1 MKNYYEKHIMTTHTH
16 WSQLHLKKTK
26 TTSISKMN
34 MLLVVWTKY
43 QLEEINFL
51 ELKDRVRAIN
61 LLSEWV
67 SGFSVNDTA
76 YTRFRHGGLLSSENN
91 RHFLKLFQ
99 EKKFKNIDQYGVDDF
114 PLLDREESHIN
125 KEKDL

>member
-1 MKNYYEKHIMTTHTH
+1 MTTHTH

-125 KEKDL
+125 KENDL